1 MVSALPL
8 DQSQIAP
15 LQTDD
20 GQIALVSKE
29 IARVAED
36 MIAEHGNAAVGQ
48 ADQRHKTCELIRE
61 VIRDILRESD
71 TKKSSGAKRTPA
83 ELIASLH
90 DRAR

>member
-15 LQTDD
+15 LPTDD
-20 GQIALVSKE
+20 GQIA
-29 IARVAED
+29 RVAKD
-36 MIAEHGNAAVGQ
+36 MIAEHGNAAVVQ
-48 ADQRHKTCELIRE
+48 ADQRHKTWELIRE

-83 ELIASLH
+83 VLIDSLH